1 MKQSKILMLIFL
13 FISCSNE
20 NHIQNIDKDI
30 DRDIQVYN
38 SPNMPYRYNNFYNGN
53 NILRFKIQ
61 YNFIDS
67 NYNGIDNFDEYFV
80 YIDAGYIENGKL
92 TLKYNDIDEKYFNG
106 NMRKYFFRG
115 ANRLNISNNEA
126 KMLRI
131 EVSNI
136 QVFDHENKVI
146 GILTF
151 ESYDCTVERL
161 GIIHLDN
168 PCSKIYFI
176 YSTEETKINGELNI
190 DIFDLELKK
199 GWNKVY
205 YYENSTRPYKII
217 HSTSSKNFPDKAKW
231 RIIMIE

>member
-1 MKQSKILMLIFL
+1 MKQFNILMLIFL

-38 SPNMPYRYNNFYNGN
+38 SPNMAYRYNNFYNGN
-53 NILRFKIQ
+53 NILKFKIQ

-67 NYNGIDNFDEYFV
+67 NYNGIDNDDYYV
-80 YIDAGYIENGKL
+80 YVDAGYIENGKL
-92 TLKYNDIDEKYFNG
+92 TLKYNDIDEKYSNG
-106 NMRKYFFRG
+106 NLGEYFFRRS
-115 ANRLNISNNEA
+115 NRLIISNNEA
-126 KMLRI
+126 KILKI

-136 QVFDHENKVI
+136 RVLDHENKVV

-161 GIIHLDN
+161 GIIHFDN

-176 YSTEETKINGELNI
+176 YSTEETKINGELDI
-190 DIFDLELKK
+190 DIYDLELKK

-205 YYENSTRPYKII
+205 YYEDSTLPYKII
-217 HSTSSKNFPDKAKW
+217 HSTSSENFPDKAKW
-231 RIIMIE
+231 KVMIIE